1 MKTFIYIISG
11 LLFTSS
17 FCFSQ
22 ISDDYPFKTYLDSS
36 NNIFVAGYKQIG
48 NSHDIHI
55 AKYPSD
61 TSQNPSWHYELISPV
76 GDDRG
81 LDLAVDRNGK
91 VFVTGYLY
99 NIETNSNDIVVIS
112 LHSDGTFHWGDTL
125 RNIGDDKGM
134 GIEISK
140 AQNGN
145 ADEVYVTGYVSTEN
159 NYKDVIVKKYNAT
172 NGDSL
177 WQTTC
182 GLKTGDDIA
191 TDIQIDDDY
200 AYVLG
205 YSNFGSQRMNDI
217 ALLTFDLDYGTLQ
230 EAIYDKRVGTDDKPT
245 GFVIAERSNVPMTK
259 SRIAL
264 TSNTDFPNG
273 VGTGRKFLTIY
284 LEPSFNNEF
293 RIRWSREYLNCPTC
307 RNEAI
312 TSISQDY
319 SGDVYAAGYI
329 KNMDQRNHG
338 LDFLTMKYTGDSG
351 SYAWPG
357 NIRLYNYAGSTSN
370 GFNDRASSIKI
381 NNQKDVY
388 VAGVS
393 DASPSGYSYVKYTQS
408 SGQPVLEFDRIFIPG
423 FLESNSEHGQPLNKW
438 STMHL
443 ANDGTP
449 LMVVMGW
456 NENEAHWAAIRYDA
470 NGNIL
475 YTINNESGDAVNR
488 SVPKNNLSEEIA
500 LNNYPNPFN
509 PSTVISYS
517 MNGSGF
523 VSLKIYDMTG
533 REVAS
538 LVNEDQLSGSHSVNF
553 NAGNLSSGVYYY
565 TLTING
571 ITEQRK
577 SMILLK

>member
-1 MKTFIYIISG
+1 MKKIIIIGILFI
-11 LLFTSS
+11 SS
-17 FCFSQ
+17 FCDAQ
-22 ISDDYPFKTYLDSS
+22 ISDDYPFKTFLDSENCLYTTGYEYNLGTRDIIIKKIS
-36 NNIFVAGYKQIG
+36 HSTNLGDSWTFLFTNNA
-48 NSHDIHI
+48 
-55 AKYPSD
+55 
-61 TSQNPSWHYELISPV
+61 

-81 LDLAVDRNGK
+81 LDMVVDRNGRT
-91 VFVTGYLY
+91 FVTGYLY
-99 NIETNSNDIVVIS
+99 NSETNSNDIIVIS
-112 LHSDGTFHWGDTL
+112 LHSDGTFHWSDTL
-125 RNIGDDKGM
+125 RNYGDDKGL

-140 AQNGN
+140 SQNGN
-145 ADEVYVTGYVSTEN
+145 ADEVYVCGYISTQN
-159 NYKDVIVKKYNAT
+159 NYKDFIIKKYNAT

-177 WQTTC
+177 WQTTF
-182 GLKTGDDIA
+182 GKKFSDDIA
-191 TDIQIDDDY
+191 TDILIDDNY

-205 YSNFGSQRMNDI
+205 YSYFGSQRMNDI

-230 EAIYDKRVGTDDKPT
+230 EALYDERAGTDDKPT
-245 GFVIAERSNVPMTK
+245 GFVIAEKSQVPITK

-273 VGTGRKFLTIY
+273 VGTGRKFLTMY
-284 LEPSFNNEF
+284 LEPSTNNEF

-319 SGDVYAAGYI
+319 TGDIYSAGYI
-329 KNMDQRNHG
+329 LNINQRNRG

-357 NIRLYNYAGSTSN
+357 NIRLYNYEGSSSN

-393 DASPSGYSYVKYTQS
+393 DASPSGYSYVKYTQN

-423 FLESNSEHGQPLNKW
+423 FLESNTEQGQPLKKW

-456 NENEAHWAAIRYDA
+456 NETEAHWAAIRYDA
-470 NGNIL
+470 DGNVL
-475 YTINNESGDAVNR
+475 YTINNESGDFINR
-488 SVPKNNLSEEIA
+488 TALENKLSAEVT
-500 LNNYPNPFN
+500 LTNYPNPFN
-509 PSTVISYS
+509 PVTNLEFGISKL
-517 MNGSGF
+517 GF
-523 VSLKIYDMTG
+523 VTLKIYDMLGKLVKT
-533 REVAS
+533 
-538 LVNEDQLSGSHSVNF
+538 LVNENL
-553 NAGNLSSGVYYY
+553 NAGIHSIEFDGSNLSSGVYYY
-565 TLTING
+565 ALSING
-571 ITEQRK
+571 ITKQRR
-577 SMILLK
+577 SMILMK

>member
-1 MKTFIYIISG
+1 MKTFIYIIFG
-11 LLFTSS
+11 LLYSSS
-17 FCFSQ
+17 FCYSQ
-22 ISDDYPFKTYLDSS
+22 ISEDYPFKTYLDSA
-36 NNIFVAGYKQIG
+36 NNLYVAGFKEIG
-48 NSHDIHI
+48 NTKEIYI
-55 AKYPSD
+55 AKYPPSL
-61 TSQNPSWHYELISPV
+61 NPTPFWSYYLNSPD

-81 LDLAVDRNGK
+81 LDIAVDRDGRT
-91 VFVTGYLY
+91 FVTGYLF
-99 NIETNSNDIVVIS
+99 NSETNSNDLIVIS
-112 LHSDGTFHWGDTL
+112 LHSDGTFHWSDTL
-125 RNIGDDKGM
+125 KNIGDDKGM

-140 AQNGN
+140 VQNGN
-145 ADEVYVTGYVSTEN
+145 ADEVFICGYITTQN
-159 NYKDVIVKKYNAT
+159 NYKDIIIKKYNAT
-172 NGDSL
+172 NGDSI
-177 WQTTC
+177 WQTTY
-182 GLKTGDDIA
+182 GKKFSDDIA
-191 TDIQIDDDY
+191 TDILIDDNY

-205 YSNFGSQRMNDI
+205 YSYFGSQRMNDI
-217 ALLTFDLDYGTLQ
+217 ALLTFDQDYGTLQ
-230 EAIYDKRVGTDDKPT
+230 EALYDERAGTDDKPT
-245 GFVIAERSNVPMTK
+245 GFVIAERSQVPITK

-284 LEPSFNNEF
+284 LEPSVNNEF

-307 RNEAI
+307 RNESI

-319 SGDVYAAGYI
+319 TGDIYAAGYI
-329 KNMDQRNHG
+329 KNINQRNHG

-357 NIRLYNYAGSTSN
+357 NIRLYNYTDSSSN

-393 DASPSGYSYVKYTQS
+393 DASPSGYSYVKYTQN

-423 FLESNSEHGQPLNKW
+423 FLESNSEQGQPLQKW

-456 NENEAHWAAIRYDA
+456 NESEAHWAAIRYDA
-470 NGNIL
+470 NGNVL
-475 YTINNESGDAVNR
+475 YTINNESGDAINR
-488 SVPKNNLSEEIA
+488 SVPTYNVSKEVS

-523 VSLKIYDMTG
+523 VNLRIYDVTG

-538 LVNEDQLSGSHSVNF
+538 LVNEHQFSGSHSVNF

-565 TLTING
+565 TLSVNG
-571 ITEQRK
+571 LTEQRR